1 MAEEFKFG
9 KNDAGNSFDYQH
21 NPPYVKPDTNDNN

>member
-9 KNDAGNSFDYQH
+9 KNDAGNKFSGQ
-21 NPPYVKPDTNDNN
+21 PYVSPDTNDNN